1 MLLDACIW
9 CTFNQP
15 VHSLWISAPQS
26 YRNLVFLQT
35 SCSWSTPTLVHD
47 PLNSFPPSFS
57 SMFAYTPMPPPVGVT
72 RASDTR
78 VAGYALSRRWRD

>member
-26 YRNLVFLQT
+26 CVLANKLQLEHT
-35 SCSWSTPTLVHD
+35 HSCS
-47 PLNSFPPSFS
+47 
-57 SMFAYTPMPPPVGVT
+57 
-72 RASDTR
+72 
-78 VAGYALSRRWRD
+78 

>member
-26 YRNLVFLQT
+26 CVLANKL
-35 SCSWSTPTLVHD
+35 CSWSTPTLVHD

>member
-26 YRNLVFLQT
+26 CVLANKLQLEH
-35 SCSWSTPTLVHD
+35 PLLFMI
-47 PLNSFPPSFS
+47 LNSFPQFS
-57 SMFAYTPMPPPVGVT
+57 SMFAHTPMPPPVGVT